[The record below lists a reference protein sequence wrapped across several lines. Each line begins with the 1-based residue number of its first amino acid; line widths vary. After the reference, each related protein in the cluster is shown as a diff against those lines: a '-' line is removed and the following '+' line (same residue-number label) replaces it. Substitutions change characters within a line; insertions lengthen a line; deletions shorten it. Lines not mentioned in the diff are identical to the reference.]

1 MQCDAFLYVRTKKN
15 GNRVVSKIIIQK
27 KSLVDL
33 ERRLNE
39 LQSLANE
46 KGWSNIQNR
55 SEPPRT
61 FGTFFLEYLFKSHL
75 IQLIFF

>member
-1 MQCDAFLYVRTKKN
+1 MDVN
-15 GNRVVSKIIIQK
+15 KIIIQK

-46 KGWSNIQNR
+46 KGWSKIQNR
-55 SEPPRT
+55 LEPPGT
-61 FGTFFLEYLFKSHL
+61 FETFFLE
-75 IQLIFF
+75 

>member
-1 MQCDAFLYVRTKKN
+1 MPYDALNEIN
-15 GNRVVSKIIIQK
+15 GNRDVNKIIIQK

-46 KGWSNIQNR
+46 KGWSKIQNR
-55 SEPPRT
+55 LEPPRT
-61 FGTFFLEYLFKSHL
+61 FGTFFF
-75 IQLIFF
+75 

>member
-1 MQCDAFLYVRTKKN
+1 MSA
-15 GNRVVSKIIIQK
+15 KIIIQK

-46 KGWSNIQNR
+46 KGWSKKQNR
-55 SEPPRT
+55 SEPSRP
-61 FGTFFLEYLFKSHL
+61 FGTFFFEYLFKSHL
-75 IQLIFF
+75 IQSKFLLKLLKSNS